1 MTSMKADNLEIRI
14 FDNRQQMGLS
24 AAQTI
29 SACIRKKL
37 KKQNSVRII
46 FAAAPSQN
54 EVLRELFSDTE
65 IDFGRIEAFHMDEYV
80 WLPESDPHTF
90 HAFLDQYFSRVKM
103 KRVFYIDEIKEK
115 DRVCTSY
122 TEKLFEKPVDI
133 VILGIGE
140 NGHLAF
146 NDPEVA
152 AFQDPEAMKIVRLD
166 EVCRMQQVHDG
177 CFASM
182 DKVPTHA
189 YTLTLPSLM
198 RPEYKFCIV
207 PNVEKAEAVCKVVN
221 GPVTESCPASIL
233 RTASNAMLFLDQAA
247 ASKL

>member
-80 WLPESDPHTF
+80 GLPESDPHTF
-90 HAFLDQYFSRVKM
+90 HAFLDQYFSRVKT
-103 KRVFYIDEIKEK
+103 V
-115 DRVCTSY
+115 SY
-122 TEKLFEKPVDI
+122 T
-133 VILGIGE
+133 
-140 NGHLAF
+140 HL
-146 NDPEVA
+146 
-152 AFQDPEAMKIVRLD
+152 
-166 EVCRMQQVHDG
+166 C
-177 CFASM
+177 
-182 DKVPTHA
+182 PT
-189 YTLTLPSLM
+189 
-198 RPEYKFCIV
+198 
-207 PNVEKAEAVCKVVN
+207 
-221 GPVTESCPASIL
+221 G
-233 RTASNAMLFLDQAA
+233 
-247 ASKL
+247 